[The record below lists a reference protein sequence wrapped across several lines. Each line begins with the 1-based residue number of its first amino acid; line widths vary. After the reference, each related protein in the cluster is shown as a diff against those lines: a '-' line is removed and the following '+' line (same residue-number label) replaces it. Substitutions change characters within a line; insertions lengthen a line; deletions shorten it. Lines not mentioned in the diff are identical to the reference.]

1 MKTPALCLFVSPNSG
16 LVYSQAVMAR
26 LHGALDFVAPP
37 QSAGTYPTLDEAL
50 RNRVEAIITTWGMP
64 RMDDAFLACF
74 PQLKIVFYGAGS
86 VRHFVT
92 AASWARGVR
101 VVNSASSN
109 AEPVAE
115 FSYAQIVLALKGF
128 WHDAPA
134 MRRARQ
140 PVRLNPMRPGIAGGC
155 VGLLALG
162 KVGRL
167 VARHLQTFDA
177 TVLAYDPYLSSADA
191 QKLGVHP
198 TGLEEIF
205 SRADVVSCHLPLLPE
220 TERLLRGEHFRLMKP
235 NSTFLNTARGAVIAE
250 DELIAV
256 LRERPDIQALLDV
269 THPEPPA
276 PDSLLF
282 ELPNVVLSPHTAGSF
297 GAEFHRLGVAIASE
311 VERYVAGLPLQEEI
325 TERQILLQA

>member
-16 LVYSQAVMAR
+16 LVYSQAAMAR
-26 LHGALDFVAPP
+26 LRDVLDFVAPP
-37 QSAGTYPTLDEAL
+37 QNADTYARLDAAL
-50 RNRVEAIITTWGMP
+50 RDRVEVLITTWGMP
-64 RMDDAFLACF
+64 RMDEAFLACF
-74 PQLKIVFYGAGS
+74 PRLKIVFYGAGS

-101 VVNSASSN
+101 VVNSAASN

-134 MRRARQ
+134 MRRERR
-140 PVRLNPMRPGIAGGC
+140 PVRMNPMRPGIAGGC

-167 VARHLQTFDA
+167 VARHLQTFDV
-177 TVLAYDPYLSSADA
+177 TVLAYDPYLTPQDA
-191 QKLGVHP
+191 QDLAVQP
-198 TGLEEIF
+198 AGLEEVF

-220 TERLLRGEHFRLMKP
+220 TERLLRGVHFRLMKP
-235 NSTFLNTARGAVIAE
+235 NTTFMNTARGAVVAE
-250 DELIAV
+250 DEMIAV

-269 THPEPPA
+269 THPEPPM
-276 PDSLLF
+276 PDSPLF
-282 ELPNVVLSPHTAGSF
+282 DLPNVVLSPHTAGSY
-297 GAEFHRLGVAIASE
+297 GAEFQRLGAAIADE
-311 VERYVAGLPLQEEI
+311 VGRYVAGLPLQEEI
-325 TERQILLQA
+325 TEREILLQA